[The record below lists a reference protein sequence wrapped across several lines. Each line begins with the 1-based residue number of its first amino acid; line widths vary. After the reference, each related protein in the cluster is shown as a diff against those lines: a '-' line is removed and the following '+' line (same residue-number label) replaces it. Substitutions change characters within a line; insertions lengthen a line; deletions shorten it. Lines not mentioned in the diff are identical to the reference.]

1 MLKLHQQR
9 SDPVGNKKQQEINVR
24 EIDQLYDP
32 LNVRQKAMKNKTNNI
47 CSVKFR
53 KNFPQQITSNN
64 NLQNIRHVISIF
76 VLLSL
81 ARWEASLPAMEVA
94 FALFHRRAA
103 GPPS

>member
-9 SDPVGNKKQQEINVR
+9 SDPVGNKKQQEINVH

-32 LNVRQKAMKNKTNNI
+32 SMWDKR
-47 CSVKFR
+47 
-53 KNFPQQITSNN
+53 QITSNN

-81 ARWEASLPAMEVA
+81 ARWEVSLPAVEVA
-94 FALFHRRAA
+94 FALFHRRSAQLR
-103 GPPS
+103 